1 MSKRNSKT
9 SAPKA
14 SKHHVH
20 VHVAVGA
27 ADEAKAVK
35 KAKPKVWNVPVE
47 GNAARTR
54 LDRPGRKL
62 HRADGGPLPISSAR
76 PDSSARP
83 VELRDALASGIS
95 DRLNSASGA
104 ELDMLNRLRSNLQPD
119 EGRRHGGK
127 VSLRKTKA

>member
-20 VHVAVGA
+20 VAVGA
-27 ADEAKAVK
+27 GDEAKAVK

-76 PDSSARP
+76 PD
-83 VELRDALASGIS
+83 ELRDALASGIS

-119 EGRRHGGK
+119 VGRRHGGK